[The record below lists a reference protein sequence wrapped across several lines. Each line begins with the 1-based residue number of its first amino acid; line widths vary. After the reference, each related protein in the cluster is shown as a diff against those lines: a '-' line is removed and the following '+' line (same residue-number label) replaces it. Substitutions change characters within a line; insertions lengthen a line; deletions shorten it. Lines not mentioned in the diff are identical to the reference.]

1 MIKVEVIEEFCL
13 ARFNELKNIERVA
26 KEEKGKLFKGDKFEC
41 TKDLADYLLGQNKLN
56 RPVVKVIEVEPE
68 IKLTHGDKIK
78 ENVIP
83 LDKEKL
89 EEISEKIEKHIQI
102 KPSKKKKSKK

>member
-56 RPVVKVIEVEPE
+56 RPFVKVIEVIPE
-68 IKLTHGDKIK
+68 KPIK
-78 ENVIP
+78 EESNVEIP
-83 LDKEKL
+83 K
-89 EEISEKIEKHIQI
+89 